1 MKTMKKICVLMLCV
15 VMALSAFGCAK
26 SKGKGRSGGS
36 SANAAED
43 GTEDFK
49 TEKAGDG
56 YRILRDVK
64 MFPSS
69 HSLKI

>member
-1 MKTMKKICVLMLCV
+1 MLCV

-26 SKGKGRSGGS
+26 SKGKGRLGGS

-64 MFPSS
+64 SE
-69 HSLKI
+69 